1 MHINQ
6 HQCLSMQSSLWLLFF
21 SLFFVTS
28 HFAFNSTPPYVPYQ
42 SRVEYWLDSGAY
54 HLVDVPYHHQVPNPT
69 LRILITI
76 YSFALLFLGIHC
88 VQFCA
93 VCCCATH
100 TAASAPSSTLVY
112 VRTDTYLT
120 LEDATNCRHPIS
132 SHIIKVDG
140 RSIVPLQ
147 FQNRHDIS
155 KNGKSD

>member
-1 MHINQ
+1 
-6 HQCLSMQSSLWLLFF
+6 MQSSLWVLFF
-21 SLFFVTS
+21 FLFFVTS

-93 VCCCATH
+93 VCCCATN

-147 FQNRHDIS
+147 FQHRNDT